1 MKADYILGI
10 CVDNEDPQNSGRIRA
25 LPLTELGVY
34 STLGQLKTYLAN
46 QDIKSE
52 NGKIYK
58 PWYKTKTSPYIEK
71 DRFLCEPFLP
81 KNITVPPYPGQLV
94 KILTYDD
101 NQACNEFIGPY
112 TIDQVT
118 LTEEFRNVVLN
129 LQKTNNLKEVLPQ
142 YGKMFLS
149 GYKNE
154 QVILG
159 NDEIIFRLA
168 HINQD
173 LTRKQAYPFIQL
185 SQFNQSYDLKKETV
199 TVIEDIDIP
208 LDGICQLYIDYAP
221 KKDVADKNFT
231 GTLIL
236 FNAQKIKNEKNQIGL
251 TSKTYSNTKTYVAK
265 NDSNFLVKYVINTT
279 TLSDLRSIIDTIINS
294 LSTNGVISYYA
305 TKNPDGTNASTTQKI
320 VTDKHIINVFNNT
333 PNEPNAGGASD
344 TENHNIVTGLKNWIY
359 RLTPGTTIS
368 NYRSGLDLSNPP
380 NLPPDNINMV
390 NYNNYKTLET
400 FINANKEERRF
411 GNQLN
416 NSTKT
421 STYEKNIPKASG
433 SPLSVNMVYCDK
445 FLFLSSLNSPS
456 IIDDTTN
463 DGIPSH
469 KIAEYFNNTNLN
481 VKTYGW
487 VRGEKIMELLNEMM
501 EMFSRHGHEAG
512 KDPRA
517 SITQTTIEDLD
528 KIKKKIKDE
537 LTPNQNNV
545 ILNHNLRF
553 N

>member
-149 GYKNE
+149 GYRNE
-154 QVILG
+154 QAIFG

-173 LTRKQAYPFIQL
+173 LTRKQSYPFIQL
-185 SQFNQSYDLKKETV
+185 SQFNQSYDFYYYKK
-199 TVIEDIDIP
+199 
-208 LDGICQLYIDYAP
+208 
-221 KKDVADKNFT
+221 
-231 GTLIL
+231 
-236 FNAQKIKNEKNQIGL
+236 FN
-251 TSKTYSNTKTYVAK
+251 
-265 NDSNFLVKYVINTT
+265 
-279 TLSDLRSIIDTIINS
+279 
-294 LSTNGVISYYA
+294 
-305 TKNPDGTNASTTQKI
+305 
-320 VTDKHIINVFNNT
+320 
-333 PNEPNAGGASD
+333 
-344 TENHNIVTGLKNWIY
+344 
-359 RLTPGTTIS
+359 
-368 NYRSGLDLSNPP
+368 
-380 NLPPDNINMV
+380 
-390 NYNNYKTLET
+390 
-400 FINANKEERRF
+400 
-411 GNQLN
+411 
-416 NSTKT
+416 
-421 STYEKNIPKASG
+421 
-433 SPLSVNMVYCDK
+433 C
-445 FLFLSSLNSPS
+445 
-456 IIDDTTN
+456 
-463 DGIPSH
+463 
-469 KIAEYFNNTNLN
+469 
-481 VKTYGW
+481 
-487 VRGEKIMELLNEMM
+487 
-501 EMFSRHGHEAG
+501 
-512 KDPRA
+512 
-517 SITQTTIEDLD
+517 
-528 KIKKKIKDE
+528 
-537 LTPNQNNV
+537 
-545 ILNHNLRF
+545 
-553 N
+553 